1 MERHIGAGDG
11 CRAGAAIGLDD
22 VAVEGD
28 LALPERFQVGHGAER
43 APDEALDLLR
53 APALA
58 PARGLAGGPRPGR
71 ARQHAVFAGHPAPPL
86 VAQEGGHAI
95 LQACRAQHLRVA
107 EANQA
112 GALGVLAHAGLKL
125 DLAQLVRPDGPM
137 DALKVPSPAG
147 GATLSRGPEGV
158 HYCSYPSGLA

>member
-11 CRAGAAIGLDD
+11 CRAGAAIGLND

-28 LALPERFQVGHGAER
+28 LALPKRFEVGHGAER

-112 GALGVLAHAGLKL
+112 GALSVLVHARLKL
-125 DLAQLVRPDGPM
+125 
-137 DALKVPSPAG
+137 
-147 GATLSRGPEGV
+147 
-158 HYCSYPSGLA
+158 